1 MTLSC
6 REEVKLIVRRRLSL
20 IIQLDGT
27 CPSPHGDPDWLREEK
42 MLNAAKTIVNDTAGR
57 NWERQHA
64 AGTCPSP
71 HGDPSSLRKEG
82 VGGDGDDFK
91 LK

>member
-1 MTLSC
+1 M
-6 REEVKLIVRRRLSL
+6 RRRLSL

-42 MLNAAKTIVNDTAGR
+42 MLNAAKIIVNNTAGR

-64 AGTCPSP
+64 ARR
-71 HGDPSSLRKEG
+71 LVEG
-82 VGGDGDDFK
+82 RINVERGEDYC
-91 LK
+91 